1 MGSLLRLVMSL
12 SKYFFGALLSLC
24 GCLLAES
31 LFASEWVADNF
42 PVQSRVLPS
51 HIDPI
56 VPPVVGAF
64 DVNVV
69 GECSGIIRSKRL
81 PGVYWTHN
89 DSHDIRFAPQNASRR
104 DAWDHDPERAR
115 VFPIMR
121 NGTAVTLSGSD
132 LFEGVLVQGA
142 INDDWED
149 LAIDER
155 GRIVMGDFGNNRS
168 ERQDLML
175 YIFPEPDPRVE
186 VLVVVEEAIPIHFPD
201 QLAFPPPNKN
211 FDAEALFCAFGDI
224 YILTKH
230 RSDTHTKLYRL
241 DSRSQEQSN
250 ALTLLGR
257 FDVGGQV
264 TGADVADD
272 GNSLAILT
280 YESVWL
286 FELKEGDDYFGG
298 NAYWLPFSIPEAE
311 GICFDDPETLL
322 IASEQGMIYEIKRSA
337 LLLLDSGTVEP
348 QSRFPKKLAMTA
360 EALLNGVVPTDT
372 NSNIDI

>member
-1 MGSLLRLVMSL
+1 MSLLNV
-12 SKYFFGALLSLC
+12 FFRALLLLC
-24 GCLLAES
+24 GCLLVGS
-31 LFASEWVADNF
+31 LFASEWGGDKHAVR
-42 PVQSRVLPS
+42 SRTLPS
-51 HIDPI
+51 YLEPV
-56 VPPVVGAF
+56 VPQVVGAF
-64 DVNVV
+64 DTSVV
-69 GECSGIIRSKRL
+69 GECSGIIKSKRL

-121 NGTAVTLSGSD
+121 DGTAVTLSTSD

-149 LAIDER
+149 LVIDER

-168 ERQDLML
+168 DREDLML
-175 YIFPEPDPRVE
+175 YIFAEPDPRSDASVI
-186 VLVVVEEAIPIHFPD
+186 VEEVIPIHFPD
-201 QLAFPPPNKN
+201 QSAFPPPNKN

-230 RSDTHTKLYRL
+230 RSDTHTKLYLL

-250 ALTLLGR
+250 ALTLLSR
-257 FDVGGQV
+257 FDIGGQV
-264 TGADVADD
+264 IGADVADE
-272 GNSLAILT
+272 GKSLAILT
-280 YESVWL
+280 YGAVWL
-286 FELKEGDDYFGG
+286 FEIEDGDDYFGG

-322 IASEQGMIYEIKRSA
+322 IASEQGMVYEIKRSE
-337 LLLLDSGTVEP
+337 L
-348 QSRFPKKLAMTA
+348 FF
-360 EALLNGVVPTDT
+360 
-372 NSNIDI
+372 